1 MALSA
6 SNPKSSGVR
15 ELVFAI
21 VLAVIFFEAGLHAP
35 HKEALPTNPALSTTI
50 SSLSSTSSRHANEI
64 TDHPIPKLMVDAED
78 NFRAKLAR
86 QSRSFEEAVAE
97 YQRRYKRDP
106 PKGFDDWYKF
116 AVEKDVKLID
126 EFDAITEDLNPFWAF
141 SGEELRRRVDQVSRQ
156 SIYLRLFCEGRC
168 QDS

>member
-1 MALSA
+1 MA
-6 SNPKSSGVR
+6 
-15 ELVFAI
+15 
-21 VLAVIFFEAGLHAP
+21 
-35 HKEALPTNPALSTTI
+35 
-50 SSLSSTSSRHANEI
+50 
-64 TDHPIPKLMVDAED
+64 DAED
-78 NFRAKLAR
+78 DFRAKLAR

-156 SIYLRLFCEGRC
+156 SIYLQLFCEGSC
-168 QDS
+168 QLSKHPIHCIVVHIPGCFGLHIRDLFPTFKRSGLFTQICFRVIYEYSPFSISVTLLYSTFIPSPPNDGDP